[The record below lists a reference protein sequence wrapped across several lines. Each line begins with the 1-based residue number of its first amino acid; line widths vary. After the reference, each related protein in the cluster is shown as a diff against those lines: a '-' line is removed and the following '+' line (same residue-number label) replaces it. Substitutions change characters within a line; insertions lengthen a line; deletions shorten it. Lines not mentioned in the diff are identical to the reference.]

1 MENSRAVKKVP
12 DTRPEGT
19 RETGWPKLR
28 WEDGVLQDIRALGM
42 KNSRNVAMNKE
53 YCLTLLTARVHTG
66 LSSQ

>member
-1 MENSRAVKKVP
+1 MENNRTVKMVS

-19 RETGWPKLR
+19 RKTGRPKLR
-28 WEDGVLQDIRALGM
+28 LEDGVIQDIRALGM

-53 YCLTLLTARVHTG
+53 YCLKLLKARVHTG